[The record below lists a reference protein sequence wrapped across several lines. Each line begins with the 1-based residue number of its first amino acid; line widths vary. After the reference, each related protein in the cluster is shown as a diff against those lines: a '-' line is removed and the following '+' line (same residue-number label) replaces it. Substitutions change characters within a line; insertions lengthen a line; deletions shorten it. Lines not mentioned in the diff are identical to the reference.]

1 MRTTTAT
8 LHVHPTCA
16 SNRELIEG
24 LQARTGLLVIVSGGK
39 PKLQRRPATVTPSNP
54 WGGDAA

>member
-1 MRTTTAT
+1 MTTAT

-16 SNRELIEG
+16 SNRNLIER
-24 LQARTGLLVIVSGGK
+24 LQAATGMLVVISGGK
-39 PKLQRRPATVTPSNP
+39 PKLQASTKTPTTPSNP

>member
-1 MRTTTAT
+1 MASAT

-16 SNRELIEG
+16 SNRILIER
-24 LQARTGLLVIVSGGK
+24 LQATTGMLVVLSGGK
-39 PKLQRRPATVTPSNP
+39 PKLKPHTKAPTAPTDP